1 MAFRPST
8 RVIVVEKGYTD
19 KVEKKW
25 QNDEKQSHFIGI
37 FKKIEKWFGLN
48 ERKAEK
54 QKTHRPDRDS
64 APFTM

>member
-1 MAFRPST
+1 L
-8 RVIVVEKGYTD
+8 
-19 KVEKKW
+19 KKW

-54 QKTHRPDRDS
+54 QKAHRPDRDS